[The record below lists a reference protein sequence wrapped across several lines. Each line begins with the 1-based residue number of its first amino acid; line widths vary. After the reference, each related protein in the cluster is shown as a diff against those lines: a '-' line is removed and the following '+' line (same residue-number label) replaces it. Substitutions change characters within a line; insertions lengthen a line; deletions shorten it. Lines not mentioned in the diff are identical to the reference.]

1 MRTTM
6 MYRRRRW
13 FGVMGL
19 VLGLGGVWGC
29 GPRESRLSGARRAL
43 VLERLTLAAVER
55 VSGGGVLVIGN
66 PFAHGPGANGLL
78 RQADDEAVDGVKRAL
93 ARAGGRYVGLAVPRL
108 REEARRDPTQVA
120 LPPGASTPLSFMT
133 EAGAWDGLRAA
144 HPDAGL
150 WISLIGVPADLA
162 TTRAWT
168 DAGGPRWALYLP
180 DLRLLGGAEGVG
192 EAFRS
197 GRLVAMVLAKPGAP
211 PESEPMK
218 ADPAEEFDRRHIL
231 VTADRFEAV
240 RLGWP
245 GMFE

>member
-1 MRTTM
+1 MRMTM
-6 MYRRRRW
+6 VIRRRRW
-13 FGVMGL
+13 LWLVGVG
-19 VLGLGGVWGC
+19 LGLGGVWGC

-55 VSGGGVLVIGN
+55 ATGEGVLVIGN
-66 PFAHGPGANGLL
+66 PFAHGSGANGGL
-78 RQADDEAVDGVKRAL
+78 READDEAVDGVKRAL
-93 ARAGGRYVGLAVPRL
+93 ERVGGRYVGLAVPRL

-168 DAGGPRWALYLP
+168 EAGGPRWALYLP
-180 DLRLLGGAEGVG
+180 DLRLLGGGDGVG

-197 GRLVAMVLAKPGAP
+197 GRLVAMVLARPGAP

-218 ADPAEEFDRRHIL
+218 ADAGEEFDRRHIL

-240 RLGWP
+240 RLEWP
-245 GMFE
+245 GLFE